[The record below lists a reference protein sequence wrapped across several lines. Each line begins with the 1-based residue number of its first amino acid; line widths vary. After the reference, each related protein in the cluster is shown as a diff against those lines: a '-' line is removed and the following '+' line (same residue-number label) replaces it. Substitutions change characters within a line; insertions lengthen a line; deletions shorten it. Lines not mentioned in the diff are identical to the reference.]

1 MNSVSR
7 VLVVS
12 MGRGGFSGGQNQIQ
26 TTCLHELGMCW
37 LPVAPLGVAVVK
49 NLPAMQKM
57 WVGSLR
63 QEDPLEK
70 GVATHSSILA
80 WKRQRSL
87 VVCGPWGGKELD
99 TTELEHTHT
108 QLNMTLRVTS
118 TNKDF
123 FFFSPWK

>member
-26 TTCLHELGMCW
+26 TTCLYELGMCW
-37 LPVAPLGVAVVK
+37 LPVASLGVAVVK
-49 NLPAMQKM
+49 NLPATQEMC
-57 WVGSLR
+57 VGSLSR
-63 QEDPLEK
+63 EDPLEK

-99 TTELEHTHT
+99 MTEIEHTHT
-108 QLNMTLRVTS
+108 AEHAT
-118 TNKDF
+118 
-123 FFFSPWK
+123 